1 MPALVQGESNL
12 QQVKL
17 ENEKDIFNP
26 DYKLPG
32 SPDDLPYRK
41 IWDVSFYNSKV
52 KLLFLISFPF
62 FIYFF
67 LQAELVSLNEIVK
80 CGPFV
85 GVASAE
91 KSEGM

>member
-1 MPALVQGESNL
+1 MPALIQGDSNF

-41 IWDVSFYNSKV
+41 IWDVSFYNNKV
-52 KLLFLISFPF
+52 ERF
-62 FIYFF
+62 
-67 LQAELVSLNEIVK
+67 
-80 CGPFV
+80 
-85 GVASAE
+85 
-91 KSEGM
+91 